1 MKQKHSFLFRNGLTI
16 VLILLFMSSLVGQ
29 IFTGLNEY
37 NEEREEYRQNAVSLK
52 KYLTTGHFIQTTFEN
67 WESEFLQMGLYVL
80 LTVWLRQQ
88 GSSESKDLEKK
99 EEVDREPDR
108 DKPDA
113 PWPVKKGGLILTI
126 YKNSLTLA
134 FLVLFITS
142 FVLHAGRQFQKL

>member
-1 MKQKHSFLFRNGLTI
+1 
-16 VLILLFMSSLVGQ
+16 
-29 IFTGLNEY
+29 
-37 NEEREEYRQNAVSLK
+37 
-52 KYLTTGHFIQTTFEN
+52 
-67 WESEFLQMGLYVL
+67 MGLYVL

-108 DKPDA
+108 NKPDA
-113 PWPVKKGGLILTI
+113 PWPVKKGGFILTI

-142 FVLHAGRQFQKL
+142 FVLHAGGSFQKL